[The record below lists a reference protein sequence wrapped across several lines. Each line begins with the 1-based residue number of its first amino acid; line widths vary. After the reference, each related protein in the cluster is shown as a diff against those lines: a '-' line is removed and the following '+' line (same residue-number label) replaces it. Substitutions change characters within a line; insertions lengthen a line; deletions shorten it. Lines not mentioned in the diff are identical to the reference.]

1 MFTKVQDIEA
11 WIRDNNLT
19 HWIFS
24 KNDRT
29 RRQSDAPAPNDK
41 VVDSDYYGD
50 NMEDKIALTMRVLD
64 KYDDGILYGIGF
76 FGKKATDGL
85 CCEYC
90 KENERVQRN
99 VGTMPLQPAVD
110 EAAVEKRLR
119 RMIEAEFQQKEY
131 EANVKKLRDDREE
144 LDRERKEFE
153 KEKAGVFGIAVEYCR
168 PLLAAFQK
176 RRMVGQLDSSAPV
189 EAEPIQ
195 PIHAKEEKQEEDVFT
210 DEEAEK
216 IYALLAR
223 FKKVEPEYLR
233 LIERVV
239 EMAEGGDSMYG
250 MAKGMLL
257 K

>member
-1 MFTKVQDIEA
+1 
-11 WIRDNNLT
+11 
-19 HWIFS
+19 
-24 KNDRT
+24 
-29 RRQSDAPAPNDK
+29 
-41 VVDSDYYGD
+41 
-50 NMEDKIALTMRVLD
+50 MEDKIALTMRVLD
-64 KYDDGILYGIGF
+64 KYDDGMLYGIGF
-76 FGKKATDGL
+76 YGKKATDGL

-99 VGTMPLQPAVD
+99 VGAMPLQPAVD

-153 KEKAGVFGIAVEYCR
+153 KEKAGVFGLAVEYCK
-168 PLLAAFQK
+168 PLLGALQK
-176 RRMVGQLDSSAPV
+176 RRMVAGVDAEAPV
-189 EAEPIQ
+189 HAAPVQ
-195 PIHAKEEKQEEDVFT
+195 PIHADVEEANQEEDVFT
-210 DEEAEK
+210 DEEADK

-239 EMAEGGDSMYG
+239 EMAESGDSMYG